1 MRKLTEKE
9 IARHLAARAT
19 PEPPSGLAD
28 RIKADIP
35 GSIRIERTALQPTR
49 RWLLPPLVDGL
60 QPSWLAAASV
70 LLVLS
75 VGIVA
80 ARIPTQP
87 DDVWKWMALS
97 GVVHIDDIVVTAPA
111 PVESELT
118 LVASAKPETAKA
130 ASPRAFR
137 EPGAVDRLPAAG
149 AGGRQRHTDAAAVSA
164 AAKGVGSA
172 APPPAAAGST
182 AAGVS
187 DRRDETHSDAGR
199 ADAPVA
205 EAVAPQTE
213 FKEEVTVTGTLQPRP
228 ALAAQSAAAGAP
240 GRSAACRDCVT
251 VVVVDDEG
259 APLAGATVTLERI
272 GQGGTWSRTA
282 RTDTDGTATFRGVSL
297 SMYHVLVASP
307 AFASA
312 RSVVTVTSL
321 DAAARTVRFRRARGS
336 VAHGGRQDPGHEAH
350 DQGT

>member
-9 IARHLAARAT
+9 IARLLAARAT
-19 PEPPSGLAD
+19 PEPPSGLAE

-35 GSIRIERTALQPTR
+35 GSIRIERAALQPAR

-80 ARIPTQP
+80 ARIPAQP

-118 LVASAKPETAKA
+118 LVAAAKPKAAKA
-130 ASPRAFR
+130 APPRAFR
-137 EPGAVDRLPAAG
+137 ESGAVDRRPAAG

-164 AAKGVGSA
+164 PAKGVGSA
-172 APPPAAAGST
+172 TVPPGATGST

-187 DRRDETHSDAGR
+187 DGRDETPSDAGR
-199 ADAPVA
+199 ADARVA

-213 FKEEVTVTGTLQPRP
+213 FKEEVTVTGTLRPRP
-228 ALAAQSAAAGAP
+228 AFAAQSAAADAS

-251 VVVVDDEG
+251 VMVVDDEG
-259 APLAGATVTLERI
+259 APVAGATVTLERI
-272 GQGGTWSRTA
+272 GQGGTWSRSA
-282 RTDTDGTATFRGVSL
+282 RTDIDGAATFREVSL

-307 AFASA
+307 AFGSA

-321 DAAARTVRFRRARGS
+321 EAPTRTEVRLRTAPRR
-336 VAHGGRQDPGHEAH
+336 
-350 DQGT
+350 